1 MTHHNG
7 DKPRNERFLD
17 TLAEELRTM
26 SDTDALEGENAEEL
40 VKLGERLLKE
50 AREEAGKL
58 RMEDAK
64 GKLSLVSER
73 RTSTAPPSVAEAR
86 KYLESHPE
94 LTLAA
99 RNLNELSD
107 ADVLDLFR
115 QAKSLE
121 EASDTGAE
129 DSKE

>member
-1 MTHHNG
+1 MTHSNG

-17 TLAEELRTM
+17 ALVEELRTM
-26 SDTDALEGENAEEL
+26 SDTDALEGENAEGL
-40 VKLGERLLKE
+40 VKLGERLLKQ

-58 RMEDAK
+58 RMADAK
-64 GKLSLVSER
+64 RKLSAVSER
-73 RTSTAPPSVAEAR
+73 RTRAAPPSVAEAR
-86 KYLESHPE
+86 RYLESHPE

-107 ADVLDLFR
+107 ADVLDLFS

-129 DSKE
+129 DSTE